1 MAYITVNMMSEALMR
16 TVNINV
22 ILPTDKFAFPGM
34 PEPRRSDFP
43 TLYLLH
49 GVFGSHVDWVCGT
62 RVQRWAEEKGLAVV
76 MPAGENAFYLD
87 HEATHANYGDFVG
100 RELPEAMRRMFPLSE
115 RREDTFIAG
124 LSMGGYGAL
133 RNGLKYHETFGRVAG
148 FSSALVYEGFEERT
162 DDVLLFIESRSYA
175 QDLFGDLSQ
184 VAESDKNP
192 VWTARRLA
200 GAGADLPEL
209 YLSCGTEDSLY
220 DVNVRTRDELRAL
233 GFDVTWDEGPFGHEW
248 DFWDQQVK
256 KLIDW
261 LPLEEAGAG
270 INSGNVGV

>member
-1 MAYITVNMMSEALMR
+1 MAFITVNYISEALMR
-16 TVNINV
+16 TVSVNV
-22 ILPTDKFAFPGM
+22 VLPTDRLTLPGM
-34 PEPRRSDFP
+34 PKPRLSDFP

-49 GVFGSHVDWVCGT
+49 GVFGSHVDWICGT
-62 RVQRWAEEKGLAVV
+62 RVQRWAEERGLAVV

-100 RELPEAMRRMFPLSE
+100 RELPEAMRRMFPLSK

-148 FSSALVYEGFEERT
+148 FSAALVMESFKTRT
-162 DDVLLFIESRSYA
+162 DDVPLFIESRSYA
-175 QDLFGDLSQ
+175 QDLFGDLDK
-184 VAESDKNP
+184 VDESDKNP
-192 VWTARRLA
+192 LWSARQLVK
-200 GAGADLPEL
+200 AGADLPEI
-209 YLSCGTEDSLY
+209 YLSCGTKDSLY
-220 DVNVRTRDELRAL
+220 DVNVRTRDELRTL

-248 DFWDQQVK
+248 DFWDQQVG

-261 LPLEEAGAG
+261 LPLEDAAAG

>member
-16 TVNINV
+16 TVSVNV

-49 GVFGSHVDWVCGT
+49 GVFGNHIDWVCGT

-100 RELPEAMRRMFPLSE
+100 RELPEAMRRMFPLSD

-133 RNGLKYHETFGRVAG
+133 RNGLKYHKTFGRVAA
-148 FSSALVYEGFEERT
+148 FSAALVYEGFEART
-162 DDVLLFIESRSYA
+162 DDVPLFIESRSYA
-175 QDLFGDLSQ
+175 QDLFGDLSK

-192 VWTARRLA
+192 LWTAQRLA
-200 GAGADLPEL
+200 EAGADLPEL

-220 DVNVRTRDELRAL
+220 GVNVRARDELRAL

-256 KLIDW
+256 RLIDW
-261 LPLEEAGAG
+261 LPLEEVGAG

>member
-1 MAYITVNMMSEALMR
+1 MAYITVNFISEALMR
-16 TVNINV
+16 TVTVNV
-22 ILPTDKFAFPGM
+22 ILPADKIVFPGM
-34 PEPRRSDFP
+34 PEPTYEDFP

-49 GVFGSHVDWVCGT
+49 GVFGNHTDWVNGT

-100 RELPEAMRRMFPLSE
+100 RELPEVMRRMFHLSS

-148 FSSALVYEGFEERT
+148 FSSALIIEGIEKRT
-162 DDVLLFIESRSYA
+162 DETPFFIETRSYVE
-175 QDLFGDLSQ
+175 DLFGDLDE
-184 VAESDKNP
+184 VWESDKNP
-192 VWTARRLA
+192 LWIARQIVEQ
-200 GAGADLPEL
+200 GAELPEL
-209 YLSCGTEDSLY
+209 YMACGTNDSLY
-220 DVNVRTRDELRAL
+220 DVNVRFREGFEELGAK
-233 GFDVTWDEGPFGHEW
+233 VTWDEAPYGHEW
-248 DFWDQQVK
+248 DFWDLELK

-261 LPLEEAGAG
+261 LPLGASDAGV
-270 INSGNVGV
+270 NSGNVGI

>member
-1 MAYITVNMMSEALMR
+1 MAYITVNFVSEALMR
-16 TVNINV
+16 TVTANV
-22 ILPTDKFAFPGM
+22 ILPVDKIPLPGM
-34 PEPRRSDFP
+34 PRPSYRDFP

-49 GVFGSHVDWVCGT
+49 GVFGNHIDWICGT

-87 HEATHANYGDFVG
+87 HADMHTNYGDYVG
-100 RELPEAMRRMFPLSE
+100 RELPEVMRRMFPLSD

-133 RNGLKYHETFGRVAG
+133 RNGLKYHDNFGYVAG
-148 FSSALVYEGFEERT
+148 FSAALVLEGIEKRT
-162 DDVLLFIESRSYA
+162 NESPFFIERRSYGEA
-175 QDLFGDLSQ
+175 LFGDLNT
-184 VAESDKNP
+184 VHECDIDP
-192 VWTARRLA
+192 LWTARQLTA
-200 GAGADLPEL
+200 QGIELPEL

-220 DVNVRTRDELRAL
+220 GPNVRFRDELLAL
-233 GFDVTWDEGPFGHEW
+233 GAKVTWDEGPFGHEW

-261 LPLEEAGAG
+261 LPLEDANAGV
-270 INSGNVGV
+270 NSGNVGV